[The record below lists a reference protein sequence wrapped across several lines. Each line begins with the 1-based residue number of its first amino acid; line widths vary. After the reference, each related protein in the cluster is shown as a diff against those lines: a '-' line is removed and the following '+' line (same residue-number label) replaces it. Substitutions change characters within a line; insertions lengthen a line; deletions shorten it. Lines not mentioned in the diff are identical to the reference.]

1 MNSNDIFLQPESST
15 SDATLRAFDDDE
27 YISERDPLDSSDL
40 LASLLETATVALN
53 TDRRVT
59 QKCIRRAAVLLGIDL
74 SRREDATAERSHWQ
88 GGLAPWQARRLR
100 GYIEEKL
107 DSTLR
112 AGDLAGLVRLSTS
125 YFFRAFRK
133 TFGETPV
140 AYIMKRRMLRAQEL
154 MLKSRVSLS
163 QVALECGMCDQ
174 AHFSRTF
181 RRIVGI
187 NPTVWRRKL
196 LRRPTFC
203 EDASRAAQRAAAD
216 SSSNGLNAPVVMA
229 PVIQRALERGNEHVC
244 ESD

>member
-1 MNSNDIFLQPESST
+1 MNSNDIFPQQESST
-15 SDATLRAFDDDE
+15 FDATLRAFDDDE
-27 YISERDPLDSSDL
+27 YISERGQLDSKHI

-59 QKCIRRAAVLLGIDL
+59 QKCIRRAAALLGIDL
-74 SRREDATAERSHWQ
+74 RPRGEVAAERSHLH

-100 GYIEEKL
+100 IYIEEKL
-107 DSTLR
+107 DSTIR

-125 YFFRAFRK
+125 YFFRAFRN

-181 RRIVGI
+181 RRIVGTT
-187 NPTVWRRKL
+187 PTVWRRQLL
-196 LRRPTFC
+196 LRPTVC

-216 SSSNGLNAPVVMA
+216 SSSNGLNVPVVIA
-229 PVIQRALERGNEHVC
+229 PVIQRTLERRSEHVC